1 MQIERLRKV
10 LLSRGIENLNYY
22 IDGTSGKD
30 YFTAI
35 SFKLYGEIYK
45 IFYNRDKIKG
55 YEYSIGWGLDEKSI
69 TIMSSNLSYK
79 QLKYYL
85 CNIL

>member
-1 MQIERLRKV
+1 MQIKRLRRV

-55 YEYSIGWGLDEKSI
+55 YEYSIGWGLNEKSI

>member
-1 MQIERLRKV
+1 MQVKRLRKV

-55 YEYSIGWGLDEKSI
+55 YEYSIGWGLNENSI

>member
-1 MQIERLRKV
+1 MQIKRLRKV
-10 LLSRGIENLNYY
+10 LSDRGIKISNYY
-22 IDGTSGKD
+22 INGTGKKD
-30 YFTAI
+30 QFIGI
-35 SFKLYGEIYK
+35 SFELYGEIYK

-55 YEYSIGWGLDEKSI
+55 YEYSIGWGLNEESI

>member
-1 MQIERLRKV
+1 MQIKRLRKV
-10 LLSRGIENLNYY
+10 LLSRGIEISSYY
-22 IDGTSGKD
+22 IDGTEKRD
-30 YFTAI
+30 QFTAI

-55 YEYSIGWGLDEKSI
+55 YEYSIGWGLNEKSI
-69 TIMSSNLSYK
+69 TIMCSNLSYK

>member
-1 MQIERLRKV
+1 MQIKRLRKV

-22 IDGTSGKD
+22 IDGTSGKN

-55 YEYSIGWGLDEKSI
+55 YEYSIGWGPDEKTI

>member
-1 MQIERLRKV
+1 MQVKRLRKV
-10 LLSRGIENLNYY
+10 LLNRGIENLNYY

>member
-1 MQIERLRKV
+1 MQIKRLRKV

-30 YFTAI
+30 KFTAI
-35 SFKLYGEIYK
+35 SFKIYGEIYK

-55 YEYSIGWGLDEKSI
+55 YEYSIGWGPDEKTI

>member
-1 MQIERLRKV
+1 MQVKRLRKV

-22 IDGTSGKD
+22 IDGTSEKD
-30 YFTAI
+30 YFTGI

-55 YEYSIGWGLDEKSI
+55 YEYSIGWGLNEKSI

>member
-1 MQIERLRKV
+1 MQIKRLRKI
-10 LLSRGIENLNYY
+10 LLSREIEILNNY
-22 IDGTSGKD
+22 INGTSGKD

-55 YEYSIGWGLDEKSI
+55 YEYSIGWGLNEKSI

>member
-1 MQIERLRKV
+1 MQIKRLRRV

-22 IDGTSGKD
+22 IDGTSGKN

-55 YEYSIGWGLDEKSI
+55 YEYSIGWGLNEKSI

>member
-1 MQIERLRKV
+1 MQIKRLRKV

-22 IDGTSGKD
+22 IDGTGKRD
-30 YFTAI
+30 QFTGI

-69 TIMSSNLSYK
+69 TIMTINLSYK
-79 QLKYYL
+79 HLKNYL

>member
-1 MQIERLRKV
+1 MQIKRLRKV
-10 LLSRGIENLNYY
+10 LLSRGIEIYSYY
-22 IDGTSGKD
+22 IDGTGKRD
-30 YFTAI
+30 QFTGI

-55 YEYSIGWGLDEKSI
+55 YEYSIGWGANEKSI
-69 TIMSSNLSYK
+69 TIMDSNLSYK
-79 QLKYYL
+79 QLKYYI

>member
-1 MQIERLRKV
+1 MQIKRLRKI
-10 LLSRGIENLNYY
+10 LLDRGIEISSYY

-30 YFTAI
+30 KFTAI

-45 IFYNRDKIKG
+45 IFYNRNKIKG
-55 YEYSIGWGLDEKSI
+55 YEYSIGWGLNEKSI

>member
-1 MQIERLRKV
+1 MQVKRLRKI

-22 IDGTSGKD
+22 IDGTGKRD
-30 YFTAI
+30 QFTAI

-55 YEYSIGWGLDEKSI
+55 YEYSIGWGANEKSI
-69 TIMSSNLSYK
+69 TIMDSNLSYK
-79 QLKYYL
+79 QLKYYI

>member
-1 MQIERLRKV
+1 MQVKRLRKV
-10 LLSRGIENLNYY
+10 LLSRGIEISSYY

-30 YFTAI
+30 KFTAI

-55 YEYSIGWGLDEKSI
+55 YEYSIGWGLNENSI

>member
-1 MQIERLRKV
+1 MQIKRLRKV

-55 YEYSIGWGLDEKSI
+55 YEYSIGWGLNENSI

>member
-1 MQIERLRKV
+1 MQIKRLRKI
-10 LLSRGIENLNYY
+10 LLDRGIENINYY
-22 IDGTSGKD
+22 IDGTGKRGR
-30 YFTAI
+30 FTAI

-55 YEYSIGWGLDEKSI
+55 YEYSIGWGLNEKSI

>member
-1 MQIERLRKV
+1 MQIKILRKV

-55 YEYSIGWGLDEKSI
+55 YEYSIGWGLNEKSI

>member
-1 MQIERLRKV
+1 MQIKRLRKV

>member
-1 MQIERLRKV
+1 MQIKRLRKV

-55 YEYSIGWGLDEKSI
+55 YEYSIGWGLNEKSI

>member
-1 MQIERLRKV
+1 MQVKRLRKV
-10 LLSRGIENLNYY
+10 LLSRGIEISNYY

-30 YFTAI
+30 YFTGI

-55 YEYSIGWGLDEKSI
+55 YEYSIGWGLNENSI

>member
-1 MQIERLRKV
+1 MQIKRLRKI

-55 YEYSIGWGLDEKSI
+55 YEYSIGWGLNEKSI

>member
-1 MQIERLRKV
+1 MQIKRLRKI
-10 LLSRGIENLNYY
+10 LLSRGIEISSYY

-30 YFTAI
+30 KFTAI

-55 YEYSIGWGLDEKSI
+55 YEYSIGWGLNENSI
-69 TIMSSNLSYK
+69 TIMSSDLSYK

>member
-1 MQIERLRKV
+1 MQIKRLRKI

-55 YEYSIGWGLDEKSI
+55 YEYSIGWGLNEKSI

-85 CNIL
+85 CNVL

>member
-1 MQIERLRKV
+1 MQIKRLRKV
-10 LLSRGIENLNYY
+10 LLNRGIEISSYY
-22 IDGTSGKD
+22 IDGTGKKD
-30 YFTAI
+30 QFTGI

-69 TIMSSNLSYK
+69 TIMSSNFSYK

>member
-1 MQIERLRKV
+1 MQIKRLRKV
-10 LLSRGIENLNYY
+10 LLNRGIEILNYY

>member
-1 MQIERLRKV
+1 MQIKRLRKI
-10 LLSRGIENLNYY
+10 LLDRGIENINYY
-22 IDGTSGKD
+22 IDGTGKRD
-30 YFTAI
+30 QFIGI

-55 YEYSIGWGLDEKSI
+55 YEYSIGWGLNEKSI

>member
-1 MQIERLRKV
+1 MQIKRLRKV
-10 LLSRGIENLNYY
+10 LLSRGIENLKYY

-30 YFTAI
+30 YFIAI

-55 YEYSIGWGLDEKSI
+55 YEYSIGWGLNEKSI

>member
-1 MQIERLRKV
+1 MQIKRLRKV

-22 IDGTSGKD
+22 IDGTSKRD
-30 YFTAI
+30 QFTAI

>member
-1 MQIERLRKV
+1 MQIKRLRKI

-22 IDGTSGKD
+22 IDGIGKR
-30 YFTAI
+30 YQFTAI

-55 YEYSIGWGLDEKSI
+55 YEYSIGWGLNEKSI

-85 CNIL
+85 YNIL

>member
-1 MQIERLRKV
+1 MQIKRLRKV
-10 LLSRGIENLNYY
+10 LSSRGIENLNYY

-55 YEYSIGWGLDEKSI
+55 YEYSIGWGLNEKSI

>member
-1 MQIERLRKV
+1 MQIKRLRKI

-22 IDGTSGKD
+22 IDGASGKD

-55 YEYSIGWGLDEKSI
+55 YEYSIGWGLNEKSI

>member
-1 MQIERLRKV
+1 MQIKRLRKI

-22 IDGTSGKD
+22 IDRTGKRD
-30 YFTAI
+30 QFTAI

-55 YEYSIGWGLDEKSI
+55 YEYSIGWGANEKSI
-69 TIMSSNLSYK
+69 TIMDNNLSYK

>member
-1 MQIERLRKV
+1 MQIKRLRKI
-10 LLSRGIENLNYY
+10 LLDRGIEISSYY
-22 IDGTSGKD
+22 IDRTGKRD
-30 YFTAI
+30 QFIGI

-45 IFYNRDKIKG
+45 IFYNRDKIKW
-55 YEYSIGWGLDEKSI
+55 YEYSIGWGLNEKSI

>member
-1 MQIERLRKV
+1 MQIKRLRKV
-10 LLSRGIENLNYY
+10 LLSRGIEISNYY
-22 IDGTSGKD
+22 IDRTGKKD
-30 YFTAI
+30 QFIGI

-45 IFYNRDKIKG
+45 IFYNRGKIKG
-55 YEYSIGWGLDEKSI
+55 YEYSIGWGLNEKSI